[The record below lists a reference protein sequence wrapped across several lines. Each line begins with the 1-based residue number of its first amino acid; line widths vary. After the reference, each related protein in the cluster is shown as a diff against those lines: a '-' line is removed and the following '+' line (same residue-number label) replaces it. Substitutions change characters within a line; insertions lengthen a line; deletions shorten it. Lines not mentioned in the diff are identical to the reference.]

1 MKIDLNK
8 LSNQYDI
15 RILKKED
22 IDSIYE
28 LCSENEMFYQYHPP
42 FVTRESI
49 LEDMQALP
57 PGKTEKDKFYVG
69 YFDGS
74 RLVSVLD
81 LILGYPNEKTAYIG
95 FFMVNKL
102 FQNKGTGTLMIE
114 ECAQYLK
121 ESGFEKLRLAIDQGN
136 PQSEA
141 FWKKNKFQK
150 TGDIVKNEFSAYV
163 PMERTL

>member
-57 PGKTEKDKFYVG
+57 PGKTEKDKFYLG
-69 YFDGS
+69 YFKGNI
-74 RLVSVLD
+74 LVSVLD

-95 FFMVNKL
+95 FFMVKSGVWL
-102 FQNKGTGTLMIE
+102 QNIVE
-114 ECAQYLK
+114 ET
-121 ESGFEKLRLAIDQGN
+121 N
-136 PQSEA
+136 
-141 FWKKNKFQK
+141 
-150 TGDIVKNEFSAYV
+150 
-163 PMERTL
+163 

>member
-22 IDSIYE
+22 IVSIYE

-42 FVTRESI
+42 FVTTESI

-102 FQNKGTGTLMIE
+102 FQNKGLGTLMIE

-121 ESGFEKLRLAIDQGN
+121 ELGFEKLRLAIDQGN

-150 TGDIVKNEFSAYV
+150 IGDVVQNEFSAYV